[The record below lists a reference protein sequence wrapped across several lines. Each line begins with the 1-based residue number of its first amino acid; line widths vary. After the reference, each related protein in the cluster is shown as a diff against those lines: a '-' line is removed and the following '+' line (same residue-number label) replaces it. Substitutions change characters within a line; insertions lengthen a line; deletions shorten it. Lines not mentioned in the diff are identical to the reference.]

1 VLPAELRF
9 WRKSE
14 MFSPLVWLSPA
25 AKDFLSTTSQLLCG
39 EVPCPTSK
47 LADALRKADSSQ
59 CAGLLTE
66 ASLRMDVA
74 SKLEDGSVPEI
85 SDKCAAVLVDAFQS
99 VLQKR
104 YEEIKARAAP
114 LAEKLSSGGLRPYKE
129 VAAMLPDGTKV
140 SKALGKDWLLWHA
153 VGHQHSPD
161 LLPQPVAGIIS
172 DRLATAACAGDGPL
186 CDFALALHIL
196 NNLDEYVQWEISLP
210 GSQPQAS
217 QKAVLRSFDAATAK
231 EVALRRILSTALPPE
246 TATLVAPEVRES
258 SFLAVLSTRAKSV
271 RDSAVLPLY
280 SAPQAAKEP
289 KGKKDT
295 PKEIPAQ
302 VPCTPG
308 SFTALHQVTA
318 TQELQW
324 QLLAYRL
331 RPGTALG
338 KASVSTLAAASTS
351 ASGSKDE
358 GASRGISTPMTANAA
373 PPPGFTGC
381 WAPRGASM
389 PPGHTQYSWHHVK
402 AEGMA
407 QGFPCT
413 WSPKGTATPPGH
425 TPVSWEKA
433 ISAITAT
440 SVAAS
445 ASTKAAS
452 KPPASAQTVA
462 TAAKSKAC
470 AAAPAKPVASSGQ
483 EEGTSEAA
491 LAKIDLRCGRI
502 IECSRVPD
510 ADTLYLLKINVGEE
524 APRQVISSLVKH
536 YQEDQLKDRQVV
548 VYCNI
553 KPGKMRGY
561 DSQAMILAATRD
573 KGTENEVCELVT
585 PPSGTT
591 EGTRAMCGGV
601 EVGSQSA
608 TQSVKHIS
616 KVWSQVQPLLQTS
629 GSKEATFSGTTLT
642 MNQAPLT
649 VESLTGVGIY

>member
-1 VLPAELRF
+1 
-9 WRKSE
+9 
-14 MFSPLVWLSPA
+14 
-25 AKDFLSTTSQLLCG
+25 
-39 EVPCPTSK
+39 
-47 LADALRKADSSQ
+47 
-59 CAGLLTE
+59 
-66 ASLRMDVA
+66 
-74 SKLEDGSVPEI
+74 
-85 SDKCAAVLVDAFQS
+85 
-99 VLQKR
+99 
-104 YEEIKARAAP
+104 
-114 LAEKLSSGGLRPYKE
+114 
-129 VAAMLPDGTKV
+129 
-140 SKALGKDWLLWHA
+140 
-153 VGHQHSPD
+153 
-161 LLPQPVAGIIS
+161 
-172 DRLATAACAGDGPL
+172 
-186 CDFALALHIL
+186 
-196 NNLDEYVQWEISLP
+196 
-210 GSQPQAS
+210 
-217 QKAVLRSFDAATAK
+217 
-231 EVALRRILSTALPPE
+231 
-246 TATLVAPEVRES
+246 
-258 SFLAVLSTRAKSV
+258 
-271 RDSAVLPLY
+271 
-280 SAPQAAKEP
+280 
-289 KGKKDT
+289 
-295 PKEIPAQ
+295 
-302 VPCTPG
+302 
-308 SFTALHQVTA
+308 
-318 TQELQW
+318 
-324 QLLAYRL
+324 
-331 RPGTALG
+331 
-338 KASVSTLAAASTS
+338 
-351 ASGSKDE
+351 
-358 GASRGISTPMTANAA
+358 
-373 PPPGFTGC
+373 
-381 WAPRGASM
+381 M
-389 PPGHTQYSWHHVK
+389 PPCHTQYSWHHVK

-629 GSKEATFSGTTLT
+629 QSKESTFSGTTLT